1 VIVDAE
7 RLDRA
12 RAALK
17 IMAERFPR
25 AFTDPPR
32 PLKVGVTKDLIPA
45 VRGAVGARAVRD
57 AIALYCRRPAY
68 LKMQIE
74 GATRVDLDGNNC
86 GNVTAD
92 QAEGAKQRL
101 EWKAARSWERALEKE
116 KARRVEREA
125 KAAARSKK
133 PAARRKVETQH
144 VDETVAVE
152 VPEAKPK
159 RAVVVERKPKRGAI
173 RSWREAK

>member
-1 VIVDAE
+1 MIMDAE

-45 VRGAVGARAVRD
+45 VRDAVGARAVRD

-74 GATRVDLDGNNC
+74 GATRVDLDGNDC

-101 EWKAARSWERALEKE
+101 EWKAARAWERALEKE
-116 KARRVEREA
+116 RTRRIEREA
-125 KAAARSKK
+125 RAAARAKK
-133 PAARRKVETQH
+133 PAAVK
-144 VDETVAVE
+144 
-152 VPEAKPK
+152 VPEAKPE
-159 RAVVVERKPKRGAI
+159 RAVVVERKPKRSAI
-173 RSWREAK
+173 RSWRAEK